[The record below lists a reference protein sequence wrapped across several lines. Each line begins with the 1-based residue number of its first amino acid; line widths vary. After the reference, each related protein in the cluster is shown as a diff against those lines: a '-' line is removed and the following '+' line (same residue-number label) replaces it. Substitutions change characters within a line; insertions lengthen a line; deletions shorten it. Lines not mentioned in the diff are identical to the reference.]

1 MLLIKGLAIDSYN
14 NIAAIIIWPVY
25 MNVTRLGLVMDT
37 ISLTH
42 VKLPM
47 IVKLHGRITLWRLY
61 GLLYIPVQCIAQLI
75 NYGLIMDCIESYQRM
90 LLYSLH

>member
-14 NIAAIIIWPVY
+14 NMAAIIWPVY

-47 IVKLHGRITLWRLY
+47 IVKLHGRITLWRLWTVIY
-61 GLLYIPVQCIAQLI
+61 TGIAQLI
-75 NYGLIMDCIESYQRM
+75 NYGLIMDCTESYQRM
-90 LLYSLH
+90 LL